1 MKDCAVVLSLLTRPL
16 TYPVNNN
23 LPFKIPSVII
33 ISDVSEPSSSC
44 PSILYSIYVV
54 ITCNIHSVPT
64 PPRLHCRVPQTTSH
78 LPLCLLYEDRS
89 QQTLVCSAW
98 RLT

>member
-33 ISDVSEPSSSC
+33 ISDVSEPKSSC

-54 ITCNIHSVPT
+54 ITCNIHSVPA
-64 PPRLHCRVPQTTSH
+64 PPLDSIVVYRRPRHICRYACCMKTKVSRP
-78 LPLCLLYEDRS
+78 
-89 QQTLVCSAW
+89 
-98 RLT
+98 